1 MTIKELYDKL
11 CTPEFQNVAEGS
23 LAYNFYI
30 YQYPADKEYEWR
42 NNIQDFCEKLSR
54 PVTYVDVLALNVFEE
69 FCHFMQENRLGPDS
83 MLDANLQDEADYPEE
98 VRRSLEDVA
107 GSEAFYAYLN
117 KRIHA
122 FAKEQGS
129 ENLHPYVFVYGIGSM
144 FPYLRA
150 NAFLTNYEKFNIVS
164 DYKIILFYPG
174 TSSANSYHLFG
185 KLNDT
190 HAYRATLLNLQ

>member
-11 CTPEFQNVAEGS
+11 CTPEFQDTANGS

-42 NNIQDFCEKLSR
+42 NNIQDFCNKLSR

-69 FCHFMQENRLGPDS
+69 FCHFMQENRLGPNS
-83 MLDANLQDEADYPEE
+83 MLDANLKDEAEYSEE

-117 KRIHA
+117 QRILA
-122 FAKEQGS
+122 FVNEQS
-129 ENLHPYVFVYGIGSM
+129 ADSMRPYVFVYGIGSM

-150 NAFLTNYEKFNIVS
+150 NAFLTNYERVNNVS

-174 TSSANSYHLFG
+174 TSSDNTYRLFD